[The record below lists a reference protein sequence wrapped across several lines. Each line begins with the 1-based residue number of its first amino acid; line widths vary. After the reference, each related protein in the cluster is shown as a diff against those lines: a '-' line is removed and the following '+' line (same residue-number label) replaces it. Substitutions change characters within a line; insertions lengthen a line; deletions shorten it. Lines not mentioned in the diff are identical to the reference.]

1 MKYGI
6 AGIEQVC
13 ISPSWDGKAF
23 ITIMLNTLNSAF
35 EKEIVAIPTY
45 FLN

>member
-23 ITIMLNTLNSAF
+23 ITIMLNTLILLLRKKLWQYLHTF
-35 EKEIVAIPTY
+35 
-45 FLN
+45 